1 MQFKV
6 VFILS
11 ISMLMMGCGD
21 NTKPKKNDIPLFE
34 KFLAENP
41 ISEVSP
47 IVSIASIYKP
57 GDALFNGVLS
67 IQRNLWGNAVKEL
80 QPYVDSKDPDAM
92 FWFATITYGSSVNNT
107 PIAREMFMESAELGN
122 PYSALFFSPE
132 NYKCKKYFPTDCD
145 EKWVIKAQGIFEEKA
160 KKGDVRGIYYSKILN
175 NPTHDEYINAVIEAA
190 QNDYYYPLVDYA
202 NKTVRKNEPNKEMEK
217 LAIKLLQYARYNNF
231 VPAIDLLITNEYKN
245 EQSGSKLK
253 KELDI
258 QGIALGSNDVWKSY
272 VVFSRH
278 NKSYT
283 NNEKYII
290 AKAADIFNGSII
302 GLNLVDEPKNEREL
316 IEANKKAQQKA
327 DEIKKIIFIDG
338 ANLQSY

>member
-1 MQFKV
+1 MRFKV

-57 GDALFNGVLS
+57 GDALFNGILF
-67 IQRNLWGNAVKEL
+67 IQRDLWGNAIKEL
-80 QPYVDSKDPDAM
+80 QPYVDNKDPDAM
-92 FWFATITYGSSVNNT
+92 FWLAIITYGSSVNNA
-107 PIAREMFMESAELGN
+107 PIAREMFIESAELGN
-122 PYSALFFSPE
+122 PYAALFFSPKNNE
-132 NYKCKKYFPTDCD
+132 CKKYFPTDCD
-145 EKWVIKAQGIFEEKA
+145 EKWVIKAQGLFAEKA

-202 NKTVRKNEPNKEMEK
+202 NKTVRKNEPNKEMEE

-231 VPAIDLLITNEYKN
+231 VPAIELLGDYEARNNRTNGN
-245 EQSGSKLK
+245 EIKI
-253 KELDI
+253 LDK
-258 QGIALGSNDVWKSY
+258 QGLMLGSNVAWRSY
-272 VVFSRH
+272 QLESMDDE
-278 NKSYT
+278 KIT
-283 NNEKYII
+283 DKQKYII
-290 AKAADIFNGSII
+290 AKATELFNGNSF
-302 GLNLVDEPKNEREL
+302 GLGFVDAPKKEQEL
-316 IEANKKAQQKA
+316 IYANKKAQQKI
-327 DEIKKIIFIDG
+327 DKVKKIIFIDG
-338 ANLQSY
+338 ANLQSD